1 MQKQFLC
8 RTFGLGIWG
17 MRARD
22 LLFASLLFTL
32 LSCNH
37 DDALV
42 QESEEADETPF
53 YGLVAYG
60 GEMASDASE
69 DKVDL
74 TDEDMYWEAVGFSK
88 KLVITYSLE
97 GASVQGD
104 PDVKRTVTGAD
115 VILQIGEN
123 KKVEIVVKGAC
134 ENGSLKIYGAKKF
147 KLTLSGLDL
156 KSAKGAAVNVQ
167 CPKRVFVHLT
177 DGTVNRLRDS
187 SEYVKSA
194 DEDMKGSL
202 FAEGDIIFSGT
213 GVLIVEGKG
222 QNAIASD
229 DGIVFRPGVTIAAS
243 ASALAGKAV
252 RGKDYLDVKGGFLD
266 LTTTGDG
273 FFDEAEQDD
282 KSAACLSSDSTI
294 VIRGGRI
301 RAESRGL
308 AGKGIK
314 SDKDIYIGGDGTEG
328 PDIIVSTFGDRMEG
342 EGYSSSP
349 KAIKA
354 DGRIEIRSG
363 RIVIPHCT
371 HEGIESKDPGLASI
385 RITGGEI
392 DLRCTDDCLNSA
404 GGIQIDGGKLFI
416 ESTANDGIDSNYR
429 GKGSFVLNDGLVIG
443 LTSLMAH
450 ELGIDTDKSPL
461 SIGGGILFTCGR
473 TQNGSTSTPNAITAG
488 QPTALLSKITLTEGQ
503 FIAVYDEAGKAL
515 FSFRMPFSFTRSYS
529 LLSHPGFEIGKK
541 YFVRTGGSEPS
552 SGESWKGFWNG
563 GDARCETDLCELEF
577 TQNYIKQ

>member
-1 MQKQFLC
+1 MKTRYILIAFS
-8 RTFGLGIWG
+8 
-17 MRARD
+17 
-22 LLFASLLFTL
+22 LFAI
-32 LSCNH
+32 LSCKH
-37 DDALV
+37 DEIIITE
-42 QESEEADETPF
+42 QEVDDTPF
-53 YGLVAYG
+53 YGLVHYD
-60 GEMASDASE
+60 GEMASDAPE
-69 DKVDL
+69 DQVDL
-74 TDEDMYWEAVGFSK
+74 TDEDTYWEAVGFSR
-88 KLVITYSLE
+88 KLVVTYSLE
-97 GASVQGD
+97 GASVQGV
-104 PDVKRTVTGAD
+104 PDVKRTVTGSD

-123 KKVEIVVKGAC
+123 KKVEVVVKGVC
-134 ENGSLKIYGAKKF
+134 ENGSLSIYGAKKI

-156 KSAKGAAVNVQ
+156 QSSKSAAINVQ

-177 DGTVNRLRDS
+177 DGTVNRLRDAS
-187 SEYVKSA
+187 TYVKLA
-194 DEDMKGSL
+194 NEDMKGCL

-229 DGIVFRPGVTIAAS
+229 DGIVFRPGVTITAS
-243 ASALAGKAV
+243 ASALAGKAI
-252 RGKDYLDVKGGFLD
+252 RGKDYLTMIGGLLD
-266 LTTTGDG
+266 LSTTGDG
-273 FFDEAEQDD
+273 YFDEMEQED
-282 KSAACLSSDSTI
+282 KSAACMSSDSTI
-294 VIRGGRI
+294 VILSGRI
-301 RAESRGL
+301 LAESHGL

-314 SDKDIYIGGDGTEG
+314 SDKDIFIGSDGTEG

-349 KAIKA
+349 KGIKA

-363 RIVIPHCT
+363 RIAIPHCT
-371 HEGIESKDPGLASI
+371 HEGIESKDTGIASI
-385 RITGGEI
+385 LISGGEI

-416 ESTANDGIDSNYR
+416 ESTGNDGIDSNFH

-461 SIGGGILFTCGR
+461 SINGGILFTCGR
-473 TQNGSTSTPNAITAG
+473 TQNGSTSTPNATTAG
-488 QPTALLSKITLTEGQ
+488 QPTALLSKITLAEGDY
-503 FIAVYDEAGKAL
+503 IAVYDEAGAAL
-515 FSFRMPFSFTRSYS
+515 FSFLMPFSFTRSYS
-529 LLSHPGFEIGKK
+529 LVSHPGFEIGKK
-541 YFVRTGGSEPS
+541 YFVRTGGNEPS